1 MPDPNV
7 ARPVFISYAHEDNE
21 SSDRSK
27 RWLDR
32 LKQFLEPLVAQ
43 EELMICSD
51 QDIDLGDDWHD
62 YIQRQ
67 LDGARAAVLLVSPA
81 FLASDMC
88 EAASCR
94 FFCETRGN
102 VV

>member
-7 ARPVFISYAHEDNE
+7 PRPVFISYAHEDNE

-43 EELMICSD
+43 EELTICSD
-51 QDIDLGDDWHD
+51 QDIGLGDDWHD
-62 YIQRQ
+62 HIQQ
-67 LDGARAAVLLVSPA
+67 HLDGARAAVLLVSPA
-81 FLASDMC
+81 FLASNMC
-88 EAASCR
+88 EQQLPVLLRSGR
-94 FFCETRGN
+94 N